1 MADTC
6 LVPILKSDV
15 LMEDFTNIEE
25 LIDGVASDRQQ
36 LLDMRNCWEVFFLDY
51 FSILLSNYQFFFLRV
66 PYFFTILLYY
76 ITKYEKINTFA
87 KILYISKSLFL
98 FPLSCFPF
106 NSHSIIYTQIQVQFF
121 FRKQC
126 RQVYLSST
134 FGEIFLHSNI
144 CSCESK
150 CHTVLCQLTAYKDS
164 FYAVRQVCCFCV

>member
-1 MADTC
+1 MN
-6 LVPILKSDV
+6 LMRKS
-15 LMEDFTNIEE
+15 L
-25 LIDGVASDRQQ
+25 S
-36 LLDMRNCWEVFFLDY
+36 FFA
-51 FSILLSNYQFFFLRV
+51 
-66 PYFFTILLYY
+66 PYILYY

-98 FPLSCFPF
+98 FLLSCFPF

-121 FRKQC
+121 FHKYC

-150 CHTVLCQLTAYKDS
+150 CHTVLCQPTAYKDS
-164 FYAVRQVCCFCV
+164 FCVARQVCCFCV